1 MSAQNRPAAETPL
14 DLSAWRKVPNLL
26 IAAGGVLA
34 VIGWIM
40 NPQQFGYSWLF
51 AYMFFLSFSLGAL
64 FLVLMHHLF
73 DASWS
78 VPIRRLVEHMAAL
91 AGPAMAVL
99 FLPIALL
106 APKVY
111 EWMHRLQTGEI
122 DHSLHAKQ
130 PLFTIPMFYAVAL
143 FCFGVWY
150 FWTNRLRYWSLK
162 QDVASSASGT
172 TQPGLLQWLF
182 GLNKEDPGLV
192 ECTQQM

>member
-1 MSAQNRPAAETPL
+1 MSAHNRPGAEPPL
-14 DLSAWRKVPNLL
+14 DLSRWRILPNILIGLGGLL
-26 IAAGGVLA
+26 AIGGAIA
-34 VIGWIM
+34 

-78 VPIRRLVEHMAAL
+78 VPIRRLVEHMACL
-91 AGPAMAVL
+91 AAPTMAVL
-99 FLPIALL
+99 FLPIAVL

-130 PLFTIPMFYAVAL
+130 PLFTIPMFYLVAL
-143 FCFGVWY
+143 ACFVVWY
-150 FWTNRLRYWSLK
+150 FCANRLRHWSLQ
-162 QDVASSASGT
+162 QDRTGAA
-172 TQPGLLQWLF
+172 
-182 GLNKEDPGLV
+182 
-192 ECTQQM
+192 ECTYKMRFYSFWGIFAFAITITLAHL